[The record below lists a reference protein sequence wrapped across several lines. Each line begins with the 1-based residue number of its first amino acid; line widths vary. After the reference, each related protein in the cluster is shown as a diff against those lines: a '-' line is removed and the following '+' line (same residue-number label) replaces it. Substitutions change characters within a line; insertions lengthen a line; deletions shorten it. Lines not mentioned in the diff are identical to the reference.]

1 MLADDLVGRDFPARG
16 RRDLE
21 EEQMVA
27 ALAMFFQE
35 AAITQEPFFQPLGII
50 EPVDADD
57 RPPSRRVLAQPFERF
72 SCGRAFHRLADLLV
86 VDSARIVR
94 GLDRAIATLD
104 HPFLVEPPTP
114 PPNTTQR

>member
-50 EPVDADD
+50 EPVAADD
-57 RPPSRRVLAQPFERF
+57 RPPSRRALAQPFERF
-72 SCGRAFHRLADLLV
+72 SCGRAFHRLTDPLV
-86 VDSARIVR
+86 VASARLAR
-94 GLDRAIATLD
+94 GINRA
-104 HPFLVEPPTP
+104 TP
-114 PPNTTQR
+114 PIDPP